1 MQRLSL
7 TFLATT
13 LVLAAATAHAQGG
26 DLAGVT
32 MRVLDDVSDVD
43 AVVLE
48 LDSSR
53 AEDEEGAGRSSGASS
68 DESAVDG
75 DPAEDSAADAEADR
89 FDDPSEAEL
98 HDSDVDERSESRLED
113 RDVER
118 PAAAAPAP

>member
-7 TFLATT
+7 TFLAAA
-13 LVLAAATAHAQGG
+13 LALAAAAARAQGG

-53 AEDEEGAGRSSGASS
+53 AEDEDGAGRSSGASS
-68 DESAVDG
+68 DEPAADGEPVDI
-75 DPAEDSAADAEADR
+75 SAAGVEEDR

-118 PAAAAPAP
+118 PAVAAPAP

>member
-7 TFLATT
+7 TFLAAA
-13 LVLAAATAHAQGG
+13 LALAAAVARAQGG

-32 MRVLDDVSDVD
+32 MRVLDDISDVD

-48 LDSSR
+48 LDSSHS
-53 AEDEEGAGRSSGASS
+53 EDEEGAGRSSGASS
-68 DESAVDG
+68 DEPAADG
-75 DPAEDSAADAEADR
+75 DPAENSPTEADR

-98 HDSDVDERSESRLED
+98 HDSDIDERSESRLED